1 MKIVGCDLHT
11 RYQQIAML
19 DQETGEVMERRLE
32 HESGEARAF
41 YASLAGPVRVGIEAT
56 GHTRWLERMLAEL
69 GHELWIGDAAQIRAS
84 MVRKQKTDARDAAHL
99 LALLLSGRFPR
110 LWRPTMAE
118 RDLRQLVWHRQKLV
132 WMRNAIGNQ
141 LHALAMGE
149 GVCRKKKL
157 FTKKGRAE
165 LESLPLDPWA
175 SRRRQ
180 ELLRLLDE
188 LDSSLEEFDQ
198 AVAKQAEQS
207 PAAVLLMTHPGVG
220 PVTSLALVLTLGP
233 VERFAR
239 SKQVV
244 SYLGLN
250 PREHSSGGTTT
261 ARLDFQARQSD
272 DAFAVS
278 GSRPHRGAVRSR
290 VTAGLSTTEAA
301 PRRRRGQGCDRQKV
315 GGTHVL
321 DAAQPDQLRAAGS
334 HARQPEGHPGGPVK
348 HRWPDWAPC
357 LLERSGS
364 LNNESWSE
372 VT

>member
-11 RYQQIAML
+11 RYQQVAML
-19 DQETGEVMERRLE
+19 DEATGELVERRLE

-41 YASLAGPVRVGIEAT
+41 YTELAGPVRVGIEAT
-56 GHTRWLERMLAEL
+56 GHTRWFERMLAEL
-69 GHELWIGDAAQIRAS
+69 GHELWIGDAAEIRAS
-84 MVRKQKTDARDAAHL
+84 MVRKQKTDARDAAHVL
-99 LALLLSGRFPR
+99 ELLLSGRFPR

-165 LESLPLDPWA
+165 LEGLPLDRWA

-180 ELLRLLDE
+180 ELLRLLDQ
-188 LDSSLEEFDQ
+188 LDASLKEFDQ
-198 AVAKQAEQS
+198 AVAEQAEQNQ
-207 PAAVLLMTHPGVG
+207 AAVLLMTHPGVG
-220 PVTSLALVLTLGP
+220 PVTSLAFVLTLGP

-250 PREHSSGGTTT
+250 PREHSSGGRQRLGSISKQGNPMMRSLLVEAGHTA
-261 ARLDFQARQSD
+261 ARLDAELRQDYQRLKLRRGGGVAKIAIARKL
-272 DAFAVS
+272 
-278 GSRPHRGAVRSR
+278 AVRMYWMLRSQASYTQLVR
-290 VTAGLSTTEAA
+290 MQGS
-301 PRRRRGQGCDRQKV
+301 PRATLVEQ
-315 GGTHVL
+315 
-321 DAAQPDQLRAAGS
+321 
-334 HARQPEGHPGGPVK
+334 
-348 HRWPDWAPC
+348 
-357 LLERSGS
+357 
-364 LNNESWSE
+364 
-372 VT
+372 